1 MLKELECE
9 RQREMELLAESYETK
24 KCELVNLHN
33 LEIQRL
39 RFELRSVE
47 EEKRHDEL
55 LIDLL
60 LLNNSR

>member
-1 MLKELECE
+1 
-9 RQREMELLAESYETK
+9 MELLAESYETK

>member
-1 MLKELECE
+1 
-9 RQREMELLAESYETK
+9 MELLTEAFETK
-24 KCELVNLHN
+24 KCDLVNLHN
-33 LEIQRL
+33 LEVQRL

-60 LLNNSR
+60 LLNNLR

>member
-47 EEKRHDEL
+47 E
-55 LIDLL
+55 
-60 LLNNSR
+60 